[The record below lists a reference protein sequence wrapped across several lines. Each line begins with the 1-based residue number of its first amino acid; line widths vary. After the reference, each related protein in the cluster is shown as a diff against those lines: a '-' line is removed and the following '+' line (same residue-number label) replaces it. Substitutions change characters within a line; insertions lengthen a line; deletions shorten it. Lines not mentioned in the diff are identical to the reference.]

1 MAEFD
6 IQGIPQLRARI
17 SAITPNEKLL
27 RTIALS
33 AVREQ
38 KLLVPRK
45 TSTLG
50 RSIHLGAVTP
60 TRAETIASAHYATYV
75 ERGTRAH
82 EIKPRNRKA
91 LRWKSGGSNRISIG
105 GHSFSASMGASRT
118 GAIGGVDSGV
128 ARPKARKHRF
138 AKRVMHPGTRA
149 QPFMLPGAQK
159 AVADTGLKAT
169 VVAAWN
175 SAA

>member
-17 SAITPNEKLL
+17 SAITPDEQLL

-38 KLLVPRK
+38 KLLAHRK
-45 TSTLG
+45 TGNLART
-50 RSIHLGAVTP
+50 IHIGSVTP
-60 TRAETIASAHYATYV
+60 QRAETIASANYAVYV
-75 ERGTRAH
+75 ESGTRPH
-82 EIKPRNRKA
+82 EIKPRNKKA
-91 LRWKSGGSNRISIG
+91 LRWAADGSQARLSGTPRKG
-105 GHSFSASMGASRT
+105 GR
-118 GAIGGVDSGV
+118 V
-128 ARPKARKHRF
+128 RF
-138 AKRVMHPGTRA
+138 AKRVMHPGTRPQA
-149 QPFMLPGAQK
+149 FMVPGAERAVK
-159 AVADTGLKAT
+159 AAGLKAT